1 MEVKVHREA
10 KQVEVWLAHQ
20 EKDRPEIRQ
29 RLQEL
34 YRMGK
39 EKRYLVAIFLSGEAD
54 LYGQTR
60 DLLCENQ
67 KRLAARQVQ
76 MQKAVFFG
84 T

>member
-1 MEVKVHREA
+1 MEVKVHMDK
-10 KQVEVWLAHQ
+10 KQVEVWLTRQ

-39 EKRYLVAIFLSGEAD
+39 EKRCLVAVFLSGEAD

-60 DLLCENQ
+60 DLRCENQ
-67 KRLAARQVQ
+67 KRLAAKQVQ
-76 MQKAVFFG
+76 MQNVVSFG